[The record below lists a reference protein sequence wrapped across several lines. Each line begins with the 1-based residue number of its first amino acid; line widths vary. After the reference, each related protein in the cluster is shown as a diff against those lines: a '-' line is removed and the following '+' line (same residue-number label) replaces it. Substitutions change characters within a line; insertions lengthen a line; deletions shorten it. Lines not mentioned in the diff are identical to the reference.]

1 LKKAVIDIGT
11 NSCRLFIAT
20 LENNKIK
27 EKILK
32 YMEITR
38 LGENVNK
45 TRVLSEEAMERTIK
59 VLKKYKEKIVEL
71 KIKEIKVT
79 ATSAMRDSK
88 NSDEF
93 IKRVKKEVG
102 LNIEC
107 ISGKEEGIFSFL
119 GVISEFNERI
129 MVIDIGGGST
139 EFILGDKNNIEY
151 VESFNVGAVRLRELF
166 FKSND
171 YSLQRAKIWVE
182 EILGKLQ
189 KYKNEEFTLVGVAG
203 TVTTHVTLLLEMED
217 YDTEKIHMYKLT
229 KSNIE
234 KNLEKLLKCSLEER
248 QNLKGLHPKRAEVI
262 IPGTYILLWIM
273 EILGKNEI
281 IVSESDILEGLMLD
295 N

>member
-71 KIKEIKVT
+71 RIKEIKVT

-93 IKRVKKEVG
+93 IKRIKKEVG

-151 VESFNVGAVRLRELF
+151 VESFNVGAVRLKELF

-171 YSLQRAKIWVE
+171 YSLQKAKIWVE

-189 KYKNEEFTLVGVAG
+189 KYKNEEFSLVGVAG

-248 QNLKGLHPKRAEVI
+248 RNLKGLHPKRAEVI

-295 N
+295 